1 MKDKKF
7 EDFWL
12 EKSKEEI
19 INAYRECIHNGEV
32 LLSRIDKAIEYIR
45 QYDGH
50 ISGYYYSKEAKRFLV
65 EENVKNDLLDILKGR
80 EKE

>member
-7 EDFWL
+7 EDFLL

-32 LLSRIDKAIEYIR
+32 LLSRIDKAIEYIEDR
-45 QYDGH
+45 IIVNFDEYDFHKDIVAG
-50 ISGYYYSKEAKRFLV
+50 IIVNE
-65 EENVKNDLLDILKGR
+65 LLDILKGSDKD
-80 EKE
+80 E

>member
-32 LLSRIDKAIEYIR
+32 LLKRIDKAIEIIETLKNDNSSYYDETIINNTIR
-45 QYDGH
+45 
-50 ISGYYYSKEAKRFLV
+50 
-65 EENVKNDLLDILKGR
+65 DLLDILKGSDNY
-80 EKE
+80 E